1 MNEERKVAGIYI
13 RVSTEDQVREGF
25 SLGEQEEKLKQLC
38 EYKDYKVY
46 KVYKDAGISAKN
58 MSGRPAFQQMLEDMR
73 AEKINYI
80 VAYKLDRVTRSV
92 RDLEVLISE
101 LEEHHCYLICDRDDV
116 NTSSANGRFFVRM
129 LTVLSQ
135 LEIEIVSERTKFG
148 LTGAIKSGHIPGT
161 CPLGYKRD
169 TSKKMVIDE
178 TTKDIVIRIF
188 NLYLQGKSY
197 QTIANILNEEKV
209 LEPKKWDDSTIEKI
223 LNNKIY
229 VGDYE
234 RFKRVAKEQ
243 GKEPVIYSN
252 VVEPIITRAMF
263 EDIQLQKEKNQR
275 AYCRDRVYIFMQ
287 KMKCPKCGKI
297 MGSKGTGGKKKK
309 YMYYHCSDCKIY
321 LREDLIEEQVMPMIM
336 DLIEYDMTVKKYFYP
351 VLADKKEK
359 NTDKLDKEINTL
371 RNQKNRIKEA
381 YLKEIVD
388 VEEFSKEYKA
398 IDEKLELLEQKR
410 IETIDLN
417 KQSFSPQ
424 HLMADRDVEKEKL
437 IRSNKF
443 YDMLMTEWKSK
454 DKEEKQEF
462 ISKFLESIT
471 VEKDSKGNYK
481 LINLKLR
488 KTFINQIYK
497 LMQNGMF
504 DMTIADEKDKEVRTT
519 VMMDKRELEEYIER
533 LNEYYE
539 VSYYEVARLDEQKK
553 GYQKKY
559 LTIDETNDNG
569 EKLFKLVE
577 LVTDDKKYPQKKVN
591 RIVGAI
597 RVKERE
603 KVS

>member
-1 MNEERKVAGIYI
+1 
-13 RVSTEDQVREGF
+13 
-25 SLGEQEEKLKQLC
+25 
-38 EYKDYKVY
+38 
-46 KVYKDAGISAKN
+46 
-58 MSGRPAFQQMLEDMR
+58 
-73 AEKINYI
+73 
-80 VAYKLDRVTRSV
+80 
-92 RDLEVLISE
+92 
-101 LEEHHCYLICDRDDV
+101 
-116 NTSSANGRFFVRM
+116 M

-148 LTGAIKSGHIPGT
+148 LTGAIKCGHIPGT

-169 TSKKMVIDE
+169 ETKKVIIDE
-178 TTKDIVIRIF
+178 TTKDIIIRIF

-209 LEPKKWDDSTIEKI
+209 LSPKKWKDSKIEKI
-223 LNNKIY
+223 INNRIY

-243 GKEPVIYSN
+243 GKEPVIYPN

-263 EDIQLQKEKNQR
+263 EDVQIQKEKNQR

-287 KMKCPKCGKI
+287 KMICPKCGKI
-297 MGSKGTGGKKKK
+297 MQCKGTGGKKKK
-309 YMYYHCSDCKIY
+309 YMYYHCTDCKIY

-351 VLADKKEK
+351 VLADKKER
-359 NTDKLDKEINTL
+359 NTAKLDKEISSL
-371 RNQKNRIKEA
+371 QSRKNRIKEA

-388 VEEFSKEYKA
+388 VEEFSKEYKEV
-398 IDEKLELLEQKR
+398 DEKLSLLEQKR
-410 IETIDLN
+410 IEIIDLN
-417 KQSFSPQ
+417 KQTFSPQ
-424 HLMADRDVEKEKL
+424 HLMAEWN
-437 IRSNKF
+437 NK
-443 YDMLMTEWKSK
+443 S
-454 DKEEKQEF
+454 KEEKQEF

-471 VEKDSKGNYK
+471 IEKDKKGNYK
-481 LINLKLR
+481 LVNMKLR
-488 KTFINQIYK
+488 KTFIEAVYK

-504 DMTIADEKDKEVRTT
+504 DMTIANEKGKDVRTT
-519 VMMDKRELEEYIER
+519 IMMDKQELQDYINK

-539 VSYYEVARLDEQKK
+539 VSYYEIARLDKPKK

-559 LTIDETNDNG
+559 LTIDEINENG

-577 LVTDDKKYPQKKVN
+577 LVTDDKKFPQKKVN

>member
-38 EYKDYKVY
+38 KYKDYKIY

-73 AEKINYI
+73 AGKINYI

-101 LEEHHCYLICDRDDV
+101 LEEHHCYLVCDRDDV
-116 NTSSANGRFFVRM
+116 NTSTANGRFFVRM

-161 CPLGYKRD
+161 CPLGYKRNE
-169 TSKKMVIDE
+169 SKKMVIDE
-178 TTKDIVIRIF
+178 TTKDVIIRIF

-223 LNNKIY
+223 INNKIY

-243 GKEPVIYSN
+243 GKEPVIYPN

-263 EDIQLQKEKNQR
+263 EDVQIKKEKNQR

-287 KMKCPKCGKI
+287 KMKCPKCGKL
-297 MGSKGTGGKKKK
+297 MSSKGTGGKKKK
-309 YMYYHCSDCKIY
+309 YMYYHCSDCKLY

-359 NTDKLDKEINTL
+359 NTDKEINTL

-424 HLMADRDVEKEKL
+424 YLMADRDVEKEKL

-443 YDMLMTEWKSK
+443 YDMLMSEWKNK
-454 DKEEKQEF
+454 NKEEKQEF

-481 LINLKLR
+481 LVNLKLR
-488 KTFINQIYK
+488 KTFINQIYQ
-497 LMQNGMF
+497 LMQYGMF

-519 VMMDKRELEEYIER
+519 FMMDKKELDEYIKR
-533 LNEYYE
+533 LNDYYE
-539 VSYYEVARLDEQKK
+539 VSYYEVARLDEKKK

-577 LVTDDKKYPQKKVN
+577 LVTDDKKYPQKKAN
-591 RIVGAI
+591 RIVGEI

>member
-1 MNEERKVAGIYI
+1 MV
-13 RVSTEDQVREGF
+13 
-25 SLGEQEEKLKQLC
+25 
-38 EYKDYKVY
+38 
-46 KVYKDAGISAKN
+46 
-58 MSGRPAFQQMLEDMR
+58 
-73 AEKINYI
+73 
-80 VAYKLDRVTRSV
+80 
-92 RDLEVLISE
+92 
-101 LEEHHCYLICDRDDV
+101 
-116 NTSSANGRFFVRM
+116 
-129 LTVLSQ
+129 
-135 LEIEIVSERTKFG
+135 
-148 LTGAIKSGHIPGT
+148 
-161 CPLGYKRD
+161 KR
-169 TSKKMVIDE
+169 
-178 TTKDIVIRIF
+178 
-188 NLYLQGKSY
+188 
-197 QTIANILNEEKV
+197 
-209 LEPKKWDDSTIEKI
+209 
-223 LNNKIY
+223 
-229 VGDYE
+229 
-234 RFKRVAKEQ
+234 
-243 GKEPVIYSN
+243 
-252 VVEPIITRAMF
+252 
-263 EDIQLQKEKNQR
+263 
-275 AYCRDRVYIFMQ
+275 
-287 KMKCPKCGKI
+287 
-297 MGSKGTGGKKKK
+297 KK
-309 YMYYHCSDCKIY
+309 YMYYHCSDCKMY
-321 LREDLIEEQVMPMIM
+321 LREDLIEGQVMPMIM

-351 VLADKKEK
+351 VFADKKEK

-371 RNQKNRIKEA
+371 RNQKSRIKEA

-424 HLMADRDVEKEKL
+424 QLMADREVEKEKL

-443 YDMLMTEWKSK
+443 YDMLMAEWKNK

-471 VEKDSKGNYK
+471 VEKDSKGNYR
-481 LINLKLR
+481 LVNLKLR

-519 VMMDKRELEEYIER
+519 VMMDKQELQEYIKR
-533 LNEYYE
+533 LNDYYE

>member
-1 MNEERKVAGIYI
+1 
-13 RVSTEDQVREGF
+13 
-25 SLGEQEEKLKQLC
+25 
-38 EYKDYKVY
+38 
-46 KVYKDAGISAKN
+46 
-58 MSGRPAFQQMLEDMR
+58 
-73 AEKINYI
+73 
-80 VAYKLDRVTRSV
+80 
-92 RDLEVLISE
+92 
-101 LEEHHCYLICDRDDV
+101 
-116 NTSSANGRFFVRM
+116 
-129 LTVLSQ
+129 
-135 LEIEIVSERTKFG
+135 
-148 LTGAIKSGHIPGT
+148 
-161 CPLGYKRD
+161 
-169 TSKKMVIDE
+169 MVIDE
-178 TTKDIVIRIF
+178 TTKDIIIRIF

-243 GKEPVIYSN
+243 GKNPVIYPN
-252 VVEPIITRAMF
+252 VVELIITRAMF
-263 EDIQLQKEKNQR
+263 EDVQIQKEKNQR

-287 KMKCPKCGKI
+287 KLICQKCGRL
-297 MGSKGTGGKKKK
+297 MNCKGTGGKKKK
-309 YMYYHCSDCKIY
+309 YMYYYCTDCKIY
-321 LREDLIEEQVMPMIM
+321 LREDLIEEQIMPMIM
-336 DLIEYDMTVKKYFYP
+336 DLIEYDMTVKKYFFP

-359 NTDKLDKEINTL
+359 NTEKLDKEINTL
-371 RNQKNRIKEA
+371 RNQKSRIKEA

-388 VEEFSKEYKA
+388 VEEFSKEYKE

-443 YDMLMTEWKSK
+443 YDMLMAEWKSK
-454 DKEEKQEF
+454 TKEDKQEF
-462 ISKFLESIT
+462 ISKFLESSTI
-471 VEKDSKGNYK
+471 EKDSKGNYK
-481 LINLKLR
+481 LFNMKLR
-488 KTFINQIYK
+488 KTFIEQLYK

-504 DMTIADEKDKEVRTT
+504 DVIIPDEKDKEVRTT
-519 VMMDKRELEEYIER
+519 VMMDKHELQEYIER
-533 LNEYYE
+533 LNDYYE

-559 LTIDETNDNG
+559 LTIDEINENG

-577 LVTDDKKYPQKKVN
+577 LITDDKKYPQKKAN